1 MPETSAAADL
11 DDVVVIG
18 AGQAGFQVAASLR
31 DNKFQGRIRLVGD
44 EPGLPYQRPPL
55 SKAYL
60 TGASDRAALDLRP
73 QSFFAQFAI
82 DLTAGQRVMQID
94 RAQKRIRLS
103 DETALPYNHLV
114 LATGARNRTLDLPG
128 TDLDGVLQLR
138 SAAEAD
144 ALRRR
149 LHDLKAI
156 VIVGAGF
163 IGLELAALAT
173 SMGIAVTILEATT
186 RPMSRALSETMSRFF
201 LKAHQTTGARFVFD
215 AVVTRIHDH
224 QGRVDAVETTDGQI
238 YPADLVLIGVG
249 VVPNVELAAEAGLAV
264 ENGIVVDHHL
274 MTADPAISAIGDCA
288 AYPQPFAG
296 GARGRIES
304 VQNAV
309 DHARCVAARL
319 TGKAQPYRA
328 VPWFWS
334 DQGPLKLQIAGLPAP
349 HDHHVVRGDIASGAF
364 SIFCF
369 RDGRLAGVESV
380 NKAADHMIA
389 RRLLS
394 SGAALSPEEAAE
406 PAFDLKARAS
416 AGSLAA

>member
-1 MPETSAAADL
+1 MSETSAAADL

-31 DNKFQGRIRLVGD
+31 DN
-44 EPGLPYQRPPL
+44 GLCRPHPPCRRRAGIALSAAAL

-73 QSFFAQFAI
+73 QSYFAKFAI
-82 DLTAGQRVMQID
+82 DLTAGQRVKQID
-94 RAQKRIRLS
+94 RAQQRIRLG
-103 DETALPYNHLV
+103 DETTLPYDHLV
-114 LATGARNRTLDLPG
+114 LATGARNRALALPG
-128 TDLDGVLQLR
+128 ADLDGVLQLR
-138 SAAEAD
+138 SAADAD

-149 LHDLKAI
+149 LPDLKSI

-163 IGLELAALAT
+163 IGLELAALAC
-173 SMGIAVTILEATT
+173 SMGIAVTILEATA
-186 RPMSRALSETMSRFF
+186 RPMSRALSLTMSRFF
-201 LKAHQTTGARFVFD
+201 LDAHQASGVRFVFD
-215 AVVTRIHDH
+215 AAVTRFNDH
-224 QGRVDAVETTDGQI
+224 QGQVSSVETADGQI
-238 YPADLVLIGVG
+238 FPADLVLVGIGVI
-249 VVPNVELAAEAGLAV
+249 PNVELAAEAGLAT

-274 MTADPAISAIGDCA
+274 MTTDPAISAIGDCA
-288 AYPQPFAG
+288 AYPQAFAG
-296 GARGRIES
+296 AARGRIES

-319 TGKAQPYRA
+319 TGQPQPYRA

-364 SIFCF
+364 SVFCF

-389 RRLLS
+389 RRLLG
-394 SGAALSPEEAAE
+394 SGAALSPQEAAE

-416 AGSLAA
+416 AGALAA